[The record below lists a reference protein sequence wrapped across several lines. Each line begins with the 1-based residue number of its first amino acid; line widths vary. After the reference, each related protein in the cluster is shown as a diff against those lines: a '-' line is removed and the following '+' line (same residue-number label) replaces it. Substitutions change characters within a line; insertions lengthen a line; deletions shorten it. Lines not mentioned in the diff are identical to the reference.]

1 MCSTDVIRVPN
12 EIQHGVD
19 IKSSCVDMIGFIPKE
34 VDLHYELGE
43 NLLFLTT
50 SDPVFTTNPQ

>member
-1 MCSTDVIRVPN
+1 MKFNAV
-12 EIQHGVD
+12 VD

-34 VDLHYELGE
+34 VEANLHYELSE
-43 NLLFLTT
+43 NLFCLAT